1 MIELKIQ
8 FKYFNLEMIIGKK
21 ANPWMA
27 NLAKADEGERNEPCD
42 LTEESPISTHQEI
55 YFDEYMVDKA
65 PATHITHLAE
75 KYQTELNNQG
85 FPPETKTPPMSTVLD
100 THTNRADVSSFT
112 PSSISLP
119 ENETIA
125 GLYNIGSEEDDLMSK
140 GYEAYPDVEII
151 NDEYE
156 VRLEKVT
163 KLANQRYATYKETHN
178 ID

>member
-1 MIELKIQ
+1 MIEIKMQ
-8 FKYFNLEMIIGKK
+8 FKYFNLEMFIGKRK
-21 ANPWMA
+21 GVTPNLHSPWFT
-27 NLAKADEGERNEPCD
+27 KADEDVPLDN
-42 LTEESPISTHQEI
+42 PIDTHQEI
-55 YFDEYMVDKA
+55 YFDEYIDEKT
-65 PATHITHLAE
+65 PTTHITQLAE
-75 KYQTELNNQG
+75 KYQTELNTNQG

-125 GLYNIGSEEDDLMSK
+125 GLYNIGSEEDDLMAK
-140 GYEAYPDVEII
+140 DFENYPDVEII
-151 NDEYE
+151 DDEYE
-156 VRLEKVT
+156 VRLTKAT